1 MSSPPARTQNLLQEE
16 TPPVLSCA
24 ELRIGPRVDTATFTR
39 YLEGRAI
46 REAHMSKVTLSFEV
60 EEDVVAALAEAA
72 KANGEDVAQVLRDL
86 AEDYVREQQEPE
98 DEPDWLIAEIDEGL
112 READAASEDDWIPH
126 EQAMAEGRAALEAH
140 IAANAARKAGR

>member
-1 MSSPPARTQNLLQEE
+1 
-16 TPPVLSCA
+16 
-24 ELRIGPRVDTATFTR
+24 
-39 YLEGRAI
+39 
-46 REAHMSKVTLSFEV
+46 MSKVTLSFEV
-60 EEDVVAALAEAA
+60 EEDVGAALAEAA

-140 IAANAARKAGR
+140 IADNVARKAGR